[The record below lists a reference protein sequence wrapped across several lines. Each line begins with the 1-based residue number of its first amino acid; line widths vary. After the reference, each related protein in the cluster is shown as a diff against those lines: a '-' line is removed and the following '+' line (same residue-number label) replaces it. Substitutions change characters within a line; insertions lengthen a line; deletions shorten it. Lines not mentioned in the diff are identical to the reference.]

1 MLDFPLPLLFCYF
14 LWLFVGWS
22 LFFVFIFRSVES
34 SLSNQESIL
43 TCLISFWLIIKL
55 SHSYYGCI
63 TLYYIILLSCII
75 ADYFML
81 LCHYY
86 LLLFLLFSF
95 CFHLQSPISF
105 TFIFQILLDLVLQ
118 LLFYLV
124 FVLLYFII
132 IYPVY
137 SLKPK
142 MWGKDEQFH
151 YFPSRHK
158 WKHVLIFSDYFFWG
172 RF

>member
-1 MLDFPLPLLFCYF
+1 M
-14 LWLFVGWS
+14 
-22 LFFVFIFRSVES
+22 
-34 SLSNQESIL
+34 
-43 TCLISFWLIIKL
+43 
-55 SHSYYGCI
+55 
-63 TLYYIILLSCII
+63 
-75 ADYFML
+75 
-81 LCHYY
+81 
-86 LLLFLLFSF
+86 FLLFSF

-158 WKHVLIFSDYFFWG
+158 MKTRFNFFRLFFLGTLLILLNSCFNLSVFYNISQSACLWNSVANVFFWWPITWQEMRPG
-172 RF
+172 LFQKHAYALCDTVEVFSTFRESCIINL